1 MAHKNS
7 ILSQDPAFY
16 SSYEYEEQE
25 GSGIQKVFISI
36 VLKLIF
42 LLNIFLMIYFAFNY
56 VSNMN
61 IDFKKF
67 DFLNLAKQSK
77 PPIPEINMEATPKES
92 KSNFKKVELD
102 VIVNKVIEKID
113 KDKVVEV
120 SKTTTNSS
128 VKPIE
133 VTSSNKIK
141 SPYLTKEY
149 LDAVKKA
156 LGKN

>member
-7 ILSQDPAFY
+7 ILSQDPSFY
-16 SSYEYEEQE
+16 SSYEYEEQD

-42 LLNIFLMIYFAFNY
+42 LLSIFLMIYFAFNY

-92 KSNFKKVELD
+92 KINFKKVELD
-102 VIVNKVIEKID
+102 VIVNKVIKKID